1 MSFRDIESELNE
13 MQNKLDVIIRDS
25 NKIGTFED
33 NAGVRNEIQNNVKT
47 LMTLSQSAKK
57 TLTQL
62 KQNDV
67 PNVDQYQARF
77 DNLSIQM
84 KNNLPEVIQKF
95 KQSAPQFDQIDS
107 YTNPTNDF
115 NQSLLPQEV
124 IENQSD
130 QLDELSA
137 QVNGILSAMREVHEL
152 FTETYEELQKQKHM
166 LFRIETTT
174 DAAREDMLNG
184 NKQLDKAHENQ
195 KSSTRSL
202 IWIFLILGVIIVGI
216 VIFCSI
222 YFTKKK

>member
-1 MSFRDIESELNE
+1 MESELNE

-62 KQNDV
+62 KQSDV
-67 PNVDQYQARF
+67 PNVDKYQARF
-77 DNLSIQM
+77 DNLSNQM

-95 KQSAPQFDQIDS
+95 KQSAPQFGQVNS

-115 NQSLLPQEV
+115 NQSLLPQEI

-130 QLDELSA
+130 QLDELSS

-174 DAAREDMLNG
+174 DAALEDMLNG
-184 NKQLDKAHENQ
+184 NKQLEKAHENQ
-195 KSSTRSL
+195 KSSTKSL